1 MSKTKQLFEQERE
14 KISLNEINKNT
25 RELLYMC
32 SINFKGIFEQ
42 VQTIC
47 RNNSKTKKQSHNE
60 KIA

>member
-1 MSKTKQLFEQERE
+1 MSKTKELFENERE

-32 SINFKGIFEQ
+32 SQNFKGIFQE

-47 RNNSKTKKQSHNE
+47 KKPKTKNHNGRN
-60 KIA
+60 

>member
-1 MSKTKQLFEQERE
+1 MSKTKELFESERE

-32 SINFKGIFEQ
+32 SMNFKGIFQE

-47 RNNSKTKKQSHNE
+47 NQPKAKKQNHNA
-60 KIA
+60 KL

>member
-32 SINFKGIFEQ
+32 SMNFKGIFQGVQ
-42 VQTIC
+42 VIC
-47 RNNSKTKKQSHNE
+47 KDNSKTKKQSHNE